1 MRERVIQLSVD
12 DVLVQVRRS
21 RRARRITLRVTAQED
36 VPELVLPRRCSLAEG
51 REFAESRSAWLKLQ
65 LAARPAR
72 VPFADGVVL
81 PYMGATLRVR
91 HEPDRRGRV
100 ARQGEEVIVPAPPE
114 LLARRLEA
122 WLKREARREITWRAQ
137 AAAARVGRRIKRISL
152 RDPRSQWGS
161 CSSKGT
167 LSFSWRL
174 VFAPQWVINYVA
186 VHEAVHLKELNHS
199 PRFWRLVNELC
210 AEADAA
216 RAWLN
221 DHAVALH
228 RYG

>member
-1 MRERVIQLSVD
+1 MRVVQLAVD
-12 DVLVQVRRS
+12 DMMVRVRRS
-21 RRARRITLRVTAQED
+21 PRARYITLRVTAHDD

-51 REFAESRSAWLKLQ
+51 REFAESRRDWLKSQ
-65 LAARPAR
+65 LAALPAR

-81 PYMGATLRVR
+81 PYLGSTLRVR

-100 ARQGEEVIVPAPPE
+100 VRQGDEVIVPAPAE
-114 LLARRLEA
+114 LVARRLEA
-122 WLKREARREITWRAQ
+122 WLKREARREINWRAH
-137 AAAARVGRRIKRISL
+137 AAAERVGRKVKRISV

-161 CSSKGT
+161 CSSKGA

-174 VFAPQWVINYVA
+174 VFAPRWVIDYVV
-186 VHEAVHLKELNHS
+186 VHETAHLRELNHS
-199 PRFWRLVNELC
+199 PKFWRLVNELC
-210 AEADAA
+210 AESDAA

-221 DHAVALH
+221 ENAVTLH